1 MGIVIWLSSTRR
13 WRRVPDASVD
23 CGGSSG
29 RIGAGAGVEQQQVL
43 TAKIA
48 QEAESGDMPPLQY
61 LALHWDARLSKA
73 DVQALWWISH
83 NLIKVNDSV
92 LLSAR

>member
-1 MGIVIWLSSTRR
+1 M
-13 WRRVPDASVD
+13 
-23 CGGSSG
+23 
-29 RIGAGAGVEQQQVL
+29 L